1 MVKGIVF
8 AINRTGVTSCFYCE
22 IAKPFYLPGMNLYHL
37 YLSMCIYTYDYV
49 ENLKSLLILFCLF
62 AIDYAIIMELSF
74 YYSILP
80 TFHRVLHITNTQYF
94 LNE

>member
-8 AINRTGVTSCFYCE
+8 AIYRIGVTSCFYCE

-49 ENLKSLLILFCLF
+49 ENLKSLFILFCLL
-62 AIDYAIIMELSF
+62 AIDCPVNYGIIFLLL
-74 YYSILP
+74 YLTYLPQGPAHNKYSV
-80 TFHRVLHITNTQYF
+80 FS
-94 LNE
+94 E